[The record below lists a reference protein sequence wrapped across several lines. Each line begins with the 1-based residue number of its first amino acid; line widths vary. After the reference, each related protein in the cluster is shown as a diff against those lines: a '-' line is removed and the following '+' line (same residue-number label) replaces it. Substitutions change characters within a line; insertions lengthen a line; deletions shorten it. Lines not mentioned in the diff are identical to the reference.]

1 MKIYQ
6 RKLHIEKNSADL
18 DSAREIR
25 KALNSS
31 ERQRGKREIEEQLP
45 EFFFTYSR
53 EWNELNNP
61 YPHEHW
67 SDWQSWRPF
76 TEYTIGGKF
85 LTTLTRLG
93 LLEDRTWDN
102 RRNQNTWWLYELV
115 SVAPDGYIYVSS
127 STDKEPCVMKL
138 DTASTPKL
146 QSILSK

>member
-1 MKIYQ
+1 MK
-6 RKLHIEKNSADL
+6 HIDKRTDMISRRAL
-18 DSAREIR
+18 KKSV
-25 KALNSS
+25 KAS
-31 ERQRGKREIEEQLP
+31 ERQQGKKDLIERLP
-45 EFFFTYSR
+45 SEFFTYSR
-53 EWNELNNP
+53 EWNELNDP

-67 SDWQSWRPF
+67 SDWQGWRPF

-85 LTTLTRLG
+85 LQTLTKLG

-102 RRNQNTWWLYELV
+102 HRNQNTWYLYELV